1 MYPTLTNQIK
11 NLSLNSLQMLQNTV
25 KSNLSTE
32 PSNFTL
38 LNFKILYFI
47 PEYQLQSE
55 VVNTSNVAG
64 RKGKIS
70 RTQFSIYQKV
80 ALENSFLSS
89 LYLTGEERD
98 ALAFKLGLSPAI
110 VQVSAESVNEHLS
123 NLSYLSVSTF
133 KGLIST
139 SFHSYHYTFLGNCT
153 PTPPLSQH

>member
-1 MYPTLTNQIK
+1 M
-11 NLSLNSLQMLQNTV
+11 
-25 KSNLSTE
+25 
-32 PSNFTL
+32 
-38 LNFKILYFI
+38 YFI

-123 NLSYLSVSTF
+123 NL
-133 KGLIST
+133 
-139 SFHSYHYTFLGNCT
+139 YHILVLVHLKALFQRAFTVIIIRFWETAHL
-153 PTPPLSQH
+153 PLP